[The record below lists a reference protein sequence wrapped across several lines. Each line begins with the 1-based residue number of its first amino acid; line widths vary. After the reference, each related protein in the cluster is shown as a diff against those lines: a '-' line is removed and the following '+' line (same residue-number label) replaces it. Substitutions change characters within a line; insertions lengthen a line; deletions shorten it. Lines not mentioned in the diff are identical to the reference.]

1 MESNEQKDKAMH
13 DMAQVE
19 AELWDLINNEIINI
33 KMEPLAVAA
42 CVLKV
47 AVALYKDLLGVQYT
61 RSILEVAA
69 NNIEKTRSPGD
80 MIDPTGKT
88 IH

>member
-1 MESNEQKDKAMH
+1 MVSKKRKEKAMH

-33 KMEPLAVAA
+33 KMEPLDVAA

-47 AVALYKDLLGVQYT
+47 SVALYKDLLGVEYT
-61 RSILEVAA
+61 RPILEMAA
-69 NNIEKTRSPGD
+69 NNIEKTWSPGD